1 MINFIKTIVKSNKF
15 LMVIAEKIST
25 NLKINFE
32 KEYKIASLIKKPII
46 IDIGAH
52 LGESIYGFR
61 KYSNDCKIF
70 SFEPHSK
77 IFEFLK

>member
-46 IDIGAH
+46 IDVGAH
-52 LGESIYGFR
+52 LGESIHGFR
-61 KYSNDCKIF
+61 KY
-70 SFEPHSK
+70 
-77 IFEFLK
+77 

>member
-32 KEYKIASLIKKPII
+32 KEYKIASLIKK
-46 IDIGAH
+46 
-52 LGESIYGFR
+52 
-61 KYSNDCKIF
+61 
-70 SFEPHSK
+70 
-77 IFEFLK
+77 